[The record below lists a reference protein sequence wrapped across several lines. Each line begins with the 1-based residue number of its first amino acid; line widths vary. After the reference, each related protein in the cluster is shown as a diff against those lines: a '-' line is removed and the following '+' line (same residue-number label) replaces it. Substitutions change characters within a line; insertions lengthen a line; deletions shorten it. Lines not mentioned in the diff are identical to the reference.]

1 MFQFGRFPSCNYF
14 IHYKIHD
21 SSPWGFPHS
30 EIPGSMLIYSS
41 PRLIAVSHVLLRL
54 LMPRHSPCAL
64 FRLNFPMFSLA
75 WVSQIIVFGFFA
87 FEKAFFLLR
96 ATFFFYSRHFRDEIV
111 VLNHF
116 FGKTKSSFLK
126 FVLLTQ
132 LSVRFFV
139 FALFGFQW
147 TFSFHKPSGLFGG
160 LKWTRTTDLALIR
173 RAL

>member
-1 MFQFGRFPSCNYF
+1 MFQFGRFPWYIYF
-14 IHYKIHD
+14 IQYTMYD
-21 SSPWGFPHS
+21 SSSYGFPHS
-30 EIPGSMLIYSS
+30 EIPGSRLIYSS

-64 FRLNFPMFSLA
+64 FRLNFPLFSLA

-87 FEKAFFLLR
+87 FEKAFSFFVLLSS
-96 ATFFFYSRHFRDEIV
+96 FYSRHFRDEIV

-132 LSVRFFV
+132 LSVRF
-139 FALFGFQW
+139 LFCSIW
-147 TFSFHKPSGLFGG
+147 FSMNIFFS
-160 LKWTRTTDLALIR
+160 
-173 RAL
+173 